1 MLDLLNSV
9 VRGAPEGEQNTANAA
24 LVASVLDATALLLR
38 DRNLQLTV
46 EEITDVREQANSTC
60 LVKW

>member
-9 VRGAPEGEQNTANAA
+9 VRGAPEGEQNTTNAA
-24 LVASVLDATALLLR
+24 LVASVLNAIALLLR